1 MALENINLNKVVV
14 SNEASDKSYLKKFSK
29 LAKSQNKITFDNL
42 LQMYNKL
49 FYLITKLGSKNT
61 HEYIINQIFEA
72 LPFGQKII
80 RENEVKIKNLID
92 NIALLE
98 DEYLKL
104 TAPKLNEHPIYPD
117 RTYLTLGENGI
128 PYQGENRVWIMQEGV
143 KRLIKGGNTGDAA
156 YLVSR
161 KLLNLPE
168 DNSGWTYLT
177 EEELENIL
185 TGPAIRT
192 HSDLDLTG
200 FTGILEDLKV
210 KQPYYKL
217 KLYCQGSEVID
228 TYDIFTGPGYNFDTG
243 AQVFLSDE
251 GCQIWYVH
259 NPYYDEV
266 EEYTVFTDDQI
277 MTAYENGTLQELAD
291 SNAYEI
297 KTLNLEKGDVE
308 ILTFARNASSD
319 VGSADSNIIG
329 YNAVPDEI
337 YDITNFNNVTGNLN
351 LDPNLYMNPQGDS
364 IITNEDIAAN
374 KIALWG
380 KDNLFSGL
388 VIVSGRVMYKELEP
402 TDESNSSWKIL
413 NGLNDIYTIEQQ
425 TPTLDEITVRG
436 TRRIYSPAL
445 RDGILNFTY
454 PISQEIY
461 SQVVADGGVYG
472 AINQSPDFQ
481 RKFLDNT
488 TSHYYAETINIHGNP
503 FHEGKYPEK
512 YDIQGLGKGVF
523 RVYGQPVF
531 YVRHIGYFVIICVE
545 GQYKQTQF
553 DQDYF
558 DTKKVWYFNLSAA
571 AGDGGTWI
579 GYTNVG
585 ELRRVGDGGFGF
597 DLKQRGPIGYYNDDD
612 EGFILKRITWIQDV
626 IQPDY
631 SDQFQDANNWSV
643 GNGVGG
649 LVFAGLKGA
658 PVYGC
663 NTENFY
669 SNQAGLEDQDRFYR
683 CINPDNP
690 FNPKNG
696 GSNFNDNYLT
706 SNYPNNLQ
714 LHIP

>member
-1 MALENINLNKVVV
+1 MALRNINLNKVVI
-14 SNEASDKSYLKKFSK
+14 SNETSDKSYLKKFSK
-29 LAKSQNKITFDNL
+29 LAKSKNKITFDNL

-49 FYLITKLGSKNT
+49 FYLIIKLGQKNT
-61 HEYIINQIFEA
+61 HEYIINQVFEA

-98 DEYLKL
+98 DEYLTL
-104 TAPKLNEHPIYPD
+104 TAPQLNEHPIYPD
-117 RTYLTLGENGI
+117 RTYLTLGENGVQ
-128 PYQGENRVWIMQEGV
+128 YQGENRVWIMQEGV
-143 KRLIKGGNTGDAA
+143 KRLIKGGDTGDSA

-177 EEELENIL
+177 EEELENIF
-185 TGPAIRT
+185 TGPSIKK
-192 HSDLDLTG
+192 HSDLNLTG

-217 KLYCQGSEVID
+217 KLYCQGNEIID
-228 TYDIFTGPGYNFDTG
+228 TYDVFTGPGYNDDG
-243 AQVFLSDE
+243 AQVFLSDG
-251 GCQIWYVH
+251 GCQISYVH

-266 EEYTVFTDDQI
+266 EEYTKFSDDQI
-277 MTAYENGTLQELAD
+277 IAAYENGTLQELTD

-297 KTLNLEKGDVE
+297 KTLNLQKGQVE
-308 ILTFARNASSD
+308 TLIFARNAASD
-319 VGSADSNIIG
+319 IGSADSNLIG

-337 YDITNFNNVTGNLN
+337 YDITNFNYLN
-351 LDPNLYMNPQGDS
+351 GDLNIDPNLYMNPVGDS

-374 KIALWG
+374 KVALWG

-413 NGLNDIYTIEQQ
+413 NGLSDVYSIEQKS
-425 TPTLDEITVRG
+425 PTFDEITSRD
-436 TRRIYSPAL
+436 TRRIYSPSL
-445 RDGILNFTY
+445 RDGILNSTY
-454 PISQEIY
+454 PISP
-461 SQVVADGGVYG
+461 SVRTQVVADGGVYG
-472 AINQSPDFQ
+472 AINQSQEFQ
-481 RKFLDNT
+481 KKFLDSID
-488 TSHYYAETINIHGNP
+488 SHYYTEILDIHGNAN
-503 FHEGKYPEK
+503 HQGKFPEK
-512 YDIQGLGKGVF
+512 YDVQGLGKGKF
-523 RVYGQPVF
+523 RIYGQPVF
-531 YVRHIGYFVIICVE
+531 YHRDIGYFVIICVE
-545 GQYKQTQF
+545 GKYKRKNF
-553 DQDYF
+553 DQNYF
-558 DTKKVWYFNLSAA
+558 DQTKVWYFNLSAA

-579 GYTNVG
+579 SYTNVRK
-585 ELRRVGDGGFGF
+585 LREVGNGGFGF
-597 DLKQRGPIGYYNDDD
+597 DLKAKGPIGYFAHDD
-612 EGFILKRITWIQDV
+612 EGFILKRITWVTDV

-631 SDQFQDANNWSV
+631 RNQFQDAANWSI

-663 NTENFY
+663 NTESFY
-669 SNQAGLEDQDRFYR
+669 IPGDDLEDQYRFYR

>member
-80 RENEVKIKNLID
+80 IENEVKIKNLIN
-92 NIALLE
+92 NISLLE
-98 DEYLKL
+98 DEYLAL

-117 RTYLTLGENGI
+117 ETYLTLGQNGVQ
-128 PYQGENRVWIMQEGV
+128 YQGENRVWIMQEGV
-143 KRLIKGGNTGDAA
+143 RRLIKGGDTGDAA

-177 EEELENIL
+177 EEEIENIPK
-185 TGPAIRT
+185 GPSIKT
-192 HSDLDLTG
+192 QSDLSKTG
-200 FTGILEDLKV
+200 FTGVIEDLKV

-217 KLYCQGSEVID
+217 RLYCQGREVID
-228 TYDIFTGPGYNFDTG
+228 TYDVFTGPGYNFDTG
-243 AQVFLSDE
+243 AQIFLGDGQCSLL
-251 GCQIWYVH
+251 YVH
-259 NPYYDEV
+259 NPFYDEV
-266 EEYTVFTDDQI
+266 EEYINFTYEQI
-277 MTAYENGTLQELAD
+277 EAAEQNGTLNDLLA
-291 SNAYEI
+291 SNNYEV
-297 KTLNLEKGDVE
+297 KSLTLEKGE
-308 ILTFARNASSD
+308 MAELTFARDASSD
-319 VGSADSNIIG
+319 IGSADSSIIG
-329 YNAVPDEI
+329 YNAVPDDLYNI
-337 YDITNFNNVTGNLN
+337 GNFEY
-351 LDPNLYMNPQGDS
+351 LDVDPSTYMNPAGDS
-364 IITNEDIAAN
+364 IITNEDISAN

-380 KDNLFSGL
+380 KNNLFSGL
-388 VIVSGRVMYKELEP
+388 LTVKGRVMYKELEP
-402 TDESNSSWKIL
+402 TDESLGSWKIL
-413 NGLNDIYTIEQQ
+413 NGISDTYTIEQQ
-425 TPTLDEITVRG
+425 SPTFNEITVRG

-445 RDGILNFTY
+445 RDAVLNGPYLNALPDVRNQIL
-454 PISQEIY
+454 
-461 SQVVADGGVYG
+461 ADGGVYG

-488 TSHYYAETINIHGNP
+488 TSHYYAETLNIHGNP
-503 FHEGKYPEK
+503 NHQGKYPEK

-545 GQYKQTQF
+545 GYYKRTNF
-553 DQDYF
+553 TEEYF
-558 DTKKVWYFNLSAA
+558 DSRKVWYFNLSAA
-571 AGDGGTWI
+571 SGDGGTWI

-597 DLKQRGPIGYYNDDD
+597 DLKARGPVGYYNYDD
-612 EGFILKRITWIQDV
+612 EGFILKRITWVQDV

-631 SDQFQDANNWSV
+631 RDQFQDANNWSV

-663 NTENFY
+663 NTEQFFTATTLGNPGDDISQY
-669 SNQAGLEDQDRFYR
+669 N